1 MMEAGPSGD
10 RPRGWGRS
18 SEMDWIDG
26 ITDRLSHLGD
36 NSARTMFGGHS
47 LYWRG
52 VIFAIAHRKRLYLK
66 VEDQSKPAFED
77 RGMGPLRPNERKT
90 VKFEGQSMP
99 RYQSVGGQE

>member
-1 MMEAGPSGD
+1 MMAAGPSGD
-10 RPRGWGRS
+10 QPRGSGGS

-36 NSARTMFGGHS
+36 NSTRTMFGGHS

-52 VIFAIAHRKRLYLK
+52 EIFAIAHWERLYLK
-66 VEDQSKPAFED
+66 VEDHFKPAFED
-77 RGMGPLRPNERKT
+77 RGMGTVQPNERKT
-90 VKFEGQSMP
+90 VKFEGKAMP